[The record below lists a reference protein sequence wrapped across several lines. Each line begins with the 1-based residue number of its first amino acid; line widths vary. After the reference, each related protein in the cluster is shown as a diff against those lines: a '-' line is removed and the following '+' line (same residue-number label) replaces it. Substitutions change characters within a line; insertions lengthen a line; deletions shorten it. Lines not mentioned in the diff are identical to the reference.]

1 MLFRSAVTDEQA
13 RWMQE
18 QTRLQNARQQM
29 LEWRKAGTEAERLKA
44 QQEEMGHKQEQMR
57 KEITLLTTRL
67 SEKEAELKV
76 LQRLFENARIAM
88 GKDVR
93 TLRQN
98 LRENEPCPVCGGTDH
113 PYRNEEQVVH
123 SLYQNIEQE
132 YQTASAEYQQLNNR
146 NIALKQD
153 LLHLSELS
161 GEITVQLQAFLQEAE
176 QKRPSSEIG
185 RAHV

>member
-1 MLFRSAVTDEQA
+1 M
-13 RWMQE
+13 
-18 QTRLQNARQQM
+18 RL
-29 LEWRKAGTEAERLKA
+29 
-44 QQEEMGHKQEQMR
+44 
-57 KEITLLTTRL
+57 
-67 SEKEAELKV
+67 
-76 LQRLFENARIAM
+76 
-88 GKDVR
+88 
-93 TLRQN
+93 N

-176 QKRPSSEIG
+176 QKRPSSEEEQNPDYFEKQLHTVQGKLNLLAEKMHQYHQLYKEWQQHEG
-185 RAHV
+185 RSGRLARLVRLCAKGWPVAIC

>member
-1 MLFRSAVTDEQA
+1 
-13 RWMQE
+13 
-18 QTRLQNARQQM
+18 
-29 LEWRKAGTEAERLKA
+29 
-44 QQEEMGHKQEQMR
+44 
-57 KEITLLTTRL
+57 
-67 SEKEAELKV
+67 
-76 LQRLFENARIAM
+76 M

-93 TLRQN
+93 TLRLN

-176 QKRPSSEIG
+176 QKRPSSEEEQNPDYFEKQLHTVQGKLNLLAEKMHHTISSTRNGNSMRG
-185 RAHV
+185 RSGRFARLVRLCAKGWPVAIC